1 MTIGRRT
8 NYPPPSHGVTT
19 MLDPSG
25 PSSSSID
32 KLGSSFVT
40 RAGKALRQS
49 SSPAFYFN
57 TIKTVSG
64 SYFDPSPIIV
74 LPFLTLKNTGC

>member
-40 RAGKALRQS
+40 RAGKALRQNTS
-49 SSPAFYFN
+49 LTFYFN
-57 TIKTVSG
+57 T
-64 SYFDPSPIIV
+64 
-74 LPFLTLKNTGC
+74 LKLFQDLILIQVQSLSCLF

>member
-19 MLDPSG
+19 MLVDPSG

-40 RAGKALRQS
+40 RAGKALRQNTS
-49 SSPAFYFN
+49 LTSYFN
-57 TIKTVSG
+57 T
-64 SYFDPSPIIV
+64 
-74 LPFLTLKNTGC
+74 LKLFQDLILIQVQSLSCLF